1 VENAEDFVEM
11 NQLNVNGGETPL
23 LSHERLRVQARQGAA
38 IGKKKGWRVAPGW
51 FQCRKLYDC
60 SSGTIPRGIRLAIP
74 LPS

>member
-23 LSHERLRVQARQGAA
+23 LSQE
-38 IGKKKGWRVAPGW
+38 GWRVAPWW
-51 FQCRKLYDC
+51 FRSRKLHEF
-60 SSGTIPRGIRLAIP
+60 SSGTTSRGIGFAIP